1 MIIVGAITRDGL
13 LCERKPV
20 TNEDGTVDTTS
31 GDFIDPP
38 KHQHDGKYADS
49 LLIFEA
55 KRATGVYHDNM
66 DGHGFERWI
75 VNNLIP
81 AFEAMY
87 GEDKK
92 MILVLDNAPYHHVSD
107 HQFQNI
113 SSMSKK
119 QVGDKL
125 KELRIGT
132 FAERGAATKG
142 PEGTVVFSQVDW
154 PHTTWENTYP
164 HGPKREVL
172 QKVLKDVVHL
182 DPHLLDTKLMK
193 FFRDKG
199 WGLVFTP
206 PYKPAFQPIELV
218 WSQAKGYVA
227 RTYTNARTSMI
238 IDLRDDNTR
247 KGFRGNSGDSEEA
260 RNWTGITKEAV
271 EKLIDKAHHHMGLYI
286 KADGLLTGEDIH
298 SVERFVAGEIVPG
311 VVGEVDEPLG
321 DAPDGQ
327 ENVEDFVGD
336 ESDLESNDEEGEE
349 GEADE

>member
-1 MIIVGAITRDGL
+1 
-13 LCERKPV
+13 
-20 TNEDGTVDTTS
+20 
-31 GDFIDPP
+31 
-38 KHQHDGKYADS
+38 
-49 LLIFEA
+49 
-55 KRATGVYHDNM
+55 M
-66 DGHGFERWI
+66 DGHGFEKWI

-81 AFEAMY
+81 AFKAMY

-119 QVGDKL
+119 QLAAKL
-125 KELRIGT
+125 KEFRVTT
-132 FAERGAATKG
+132 FAERGEATAG

-154 PHTTWENTYP
+154 PQTTWEDNYP
-164 HGPKREVL
+164 RGPKREVL
-172 QKVLKDVVHL
+172 QKVLKGL
-182 DPHLLDTKLMK
+182 LSTNPRLLDTKLMK
-193 FFRDKG
+193 SFREKG

-238 IDLRDDNTR
+238 DLRDDTI
-247 KGFRGNSGDSEEA
+247 KGFRGNSGDSEEV
-260 RNWTGITKEAV
+260 RNWTGITKGAV
-271 EKLIDKAHHHMGLYI
+271 EKLINRAHHHMGLYI
-286 KADGLLTGEDIH
+286 KADVLLTGEDIH
-298 SVERFVAGEIVPG
+298 SVERALEGGIVPE
-311 VVGEVDEPLG
+311 VVGEVDELVG

-327 ENVEDFVGD
+327 ENGEDFVGD